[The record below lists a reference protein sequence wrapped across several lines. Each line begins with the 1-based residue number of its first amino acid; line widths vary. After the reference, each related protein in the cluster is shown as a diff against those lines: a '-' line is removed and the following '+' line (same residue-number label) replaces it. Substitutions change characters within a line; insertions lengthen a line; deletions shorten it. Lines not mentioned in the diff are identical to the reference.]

1 MPTKE
6 HIVNEIRRVAEKHG
20 RPPGRQLFERE
31 TGIAM
36 ADWYGAH
43 FRSWGD
49 ALAVAGYERNE
60 KQEKLSR
67 GYVLR
72 EYAKVVRHFG
82 RVPAT
87 IDLRMYSRERPEVP
101 GHTTFTS
108 HFGNKA
114 GLDAALAQ
122 WVREQDEFPDL
133 IPLLPNPMESPESR
147 EAPGAAVRSSET
159 PDHGWVYL
167 LKSGDYYKV
176 GHSQELERRVK
187 EIRTTM
193 PEQVTLV
200 HSIRTDD
207 PAGIEAYWHRRF
219 DKRRARGEWF
229 RLTAADVRAFKR
241 RKFQ

>member
-1 MPTKE
+1 MPTRE
-6 HIVNEIRRVAEKHG
+6 HVVNEIRRVAEKYG

-49 ALAVAGYERNE
+49 ALVEAGYEPNE
-60 KQEKLSR
+60 KQDKLSR
-67 GYVLR
+67 EHVLR

-82 RVPAT
+82 RVPAM

-101 GHTTFTS
+101 GHTTFTN

-114 GLDAALAQ
+114 GLDAALAK
-122 WVREQDEFPDL
+122 WVREQGEFQDL
-133 IPLLPNPMESPESR
+133 VSLLPGPTESPRSGEVAGVPDGSL
-147 EAPGAAVRSSET
+147 EASGN
-159 PDHGWVYL
+159 GWVYL
-167 LKSGDYYKV
+167 LKSGDHYKI

-187 EIRTTM
+187 EIRVAMPQETTLM
-193 PEQVTLV
+193 

-207 PAGIEAYWHRRF
+207 PSGIEAYWHRRF
-219 DKRRARGEWF
+219 ERRRANGEWF